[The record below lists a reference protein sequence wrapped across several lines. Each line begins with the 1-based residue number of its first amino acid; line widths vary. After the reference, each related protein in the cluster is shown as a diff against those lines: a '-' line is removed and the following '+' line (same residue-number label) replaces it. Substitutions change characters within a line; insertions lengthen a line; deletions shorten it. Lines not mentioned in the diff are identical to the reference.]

1 MKVNAIAPLV
11 GRYNSFNDSA
21 IEMSWN
27 KGTSGGLLA
36 TLGLE
41 QVLLEV

>member
-1 MKVNAIAPLV
+1 MKVNAIAPLL
-11 GRYNSFNDSA
+11 GRYSSFKDSA

-27 KGTSGGLLA
+27 KGTSKGLLA

-41 QVLLEV
+41 KVLLEV